1 VADATPGGNI
11 ALDAGWCAV
20 KVILSVEPVRFP
32 LTGIGRYTYELACK
46 LQCHSDIDALKL
58 FSGKHYLPDLPV
70 AEEQSSAVHGLKR
83 IVQSSAALME
93 LYRILMPVLRAQAL
107 RDDGDHLYHGPNF
120 ILPPFPGRSVAT
132 FHDLSP
138 FTWAQCFPPE
148 RIRYLQK
155 ELRKTLD
162 RADALI
168 TDSEFTRQE
177 LAVFSGVSLDRIHA
191 VPLAS
196 SADFRP
202 RSPVQLRDVL
212 RIYGLQPGGYSL
224 YVGTIEPRKNIVT
237 LLDAYGRLPL
247 ALRQGWPL
255 ILSGY
260 QGWQSEAIHARIDAA
275 QREGWARYLGFI
287 PSEHL
292 PLLFSGARLF
302 AFPSHYEGFGL
313 PVLEAMSSGVP
324 VICSNSSS
332 LPEVVGGA
340 ALMCNPLDIDA
351 LTANLQ
357 RGLEDEVWRAMAIEQ
372 GLSHSASFSWERCAA
387 QTVEVYKSVLDR

>member
-1 VADATPGGNI
+1 M
-11 ALDAGWCAV
+11 

-32 LTGIGRYTYELACK
+32 LTGIGRYTYELARK
-46 LQCHSDIDALKL
+46 LLCHSDIDALKL
-58 FSGKHYLPDLPV
+58 FSGVRYLPALPQ
-70 AEEQSSAVHGLKR
+70 ATEQTSTGHALRLWAQRSAV
-83 IVQSSAALME
+83 VME
-93 LYRILMPVLRAQAL
+93 AYRLLMPLLRAKAL
-107 RDDGDHLYHGPNF
+107 HADGDHLYHGPNF
-120 ILPPFPGRSVAT
+120 FLPPFSGRSVAT

-202 RSPVQLRDVL
+202 RPPEQLRDVL
-212 RIYGLQPGGYSL
+212 GIYGLQSGGYSL

-247 ALRQGWPL
+247 ALRQRWPL

-260 QGWQSEAIHARIDAA
+260 QGWQSEAIHSRIEAA
-275 QREGWARYLGFI
+275 QREGWAQYLGFV

-302 AFPSHYEGFGL
+302 VFPSHYEGFGL
-313 PVLEAMSSGVP
+313 PVLEAMNSGVP

-340 ALMCNPLDIDA
+340 ALMCDPLDIDA

-387 QTVEVYKSVLDR
+387 QTVEVYKNVLDR